1 MITTVI
7 DRAPAHVIGAG
18 ASHTPFPALP
28 AYAKF
33 IAPRRGKW
41 RRWWTDLFLRA
52 TVKRQLVP
60 GADLGELREM
70 QARMDT
76 RFGLVD
82 RAASRQPVDIAGVPG
97 EWIDVPETRPERV
110 LLYLHGGAFIFRF
123 PNTHARLAARICRR
137 VGARALMVDYRLA
150 PEHRYPAA
158 PDDCHAAYRWLL
170 ARGCD
175 PRGIVIAGD
184 SAGGNLA
191 LATLHRIKAAGE
203 PLPAAAAVISPFVDF
218 TLTSPSLVTN
228 ERQDPI
234 FTLRGITAL
243 RELYAYPEQ
252 FLDPSLS
259 PLFGD
264 FRGLPPLLIQ
274 AGSAEMLRDEALRTA
289 AMAKAGG
296 VDVELELWD
305 RLPHVF
311 HVFPLLPQGEAAVAS
326 IAGFI
331 GRHAG
336 WRI

>member
-1 MITTVI
+1 MVTTVVE
-7 DRAPAHVIGAG
+7 RVPAHAIGASG
-18 ASHTPFPALP
+18 AHTPFAALP
-28 AYAKF
+28 SYARF
-33 IAPRRGKW
+33 VAPRGGKW
-41 RRWWTDLFLRA
+41 RRWWTNLFLRL

-60 GADLGELREM
+60 GADLAQLRQM
-70 QARMDT
+70 QTGMDT
-76 RFGLVD
+76 RFGRVD
-82 RAASRQPVDIAGVPG
+82 PSAKRRQVDIAGIPG

-123 PNTHARLAARICRR
+123 PNTHAALAARICRR
-137 VGARALMVDYRLA
+137 VGTRALVVDYRLA

-158 PDDCHAAYRWLL
+158 PDDCHGAYRWLL
-170 ARGCD
+170 AQGCD

-203 PLPAAAAVISPFVDF
+203 PLPAAAVMISPFVDF
-218 TLTSPSLVTN
+218 TLSSPSLVAN
-228 ERQDPI
+228 ERADPI

-243 RELYAYPEQ
+243 RELYAWPEQ

-274 AGSAEMLRDEALRTA
+274 AGTTEMLRDEALRTA
-289 AMAKAGG
+289 AVAKAGG

-326 IAGFI
+326 IARFI
-331 GRHAG
+331 GRHTG
-336 WRI
+336 WPA